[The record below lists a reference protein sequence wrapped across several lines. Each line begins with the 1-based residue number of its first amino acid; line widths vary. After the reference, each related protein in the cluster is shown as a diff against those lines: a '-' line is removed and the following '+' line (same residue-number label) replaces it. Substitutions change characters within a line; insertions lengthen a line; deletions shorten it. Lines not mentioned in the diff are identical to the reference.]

1 MFNSPI
7 LVFDIE
13 TVPDVASGRAVLEL
27 DGIDDQDVV
36 RAMSHRRRQKT
47 GGSDFLALHYHRIV
61 AIAVVLKED
70 DGFRVW
76 SLGEDRKSVV

>member
-1 MFNSPI
+1 MFNTPI

-13 TVPDVASGRAVLEL
+13 TVPDAVSGRTALEL

-36 RAMSHRRRQKT
+36 RAMAHRRRQKT

-61 AIAVVLKED
+61 AIGIALKGLE
-70 DGFRVW
+70 
-76 SLGEDRKSVV
+76 LG